1 MTGDGLRNT
10 LSALLVL
17 AFASAPLLIQGA
29 QQAPAAGRGQ
39 QAPAAAPAQQDF
51 SAVKIVTTKITDRFY
66 TLDGQGGRMGIQVGP
81 DGIFVVDSQFAPL
94 SERLIAAIRQ
104 VSQAPLRFL
113 VNTHVH
119 GDHTG
124 GNANFAAAGATII
137 ARPLLR
143 ERLMKPTAPAT
154 GAAPAP
160 APPAAL
166 PVLTYD
172 SRTIVNLNGEAI
184 ELIPLPFAHTDGD
197 TAVRFPNADVL
208 MTGDVY
214 RSTGYPNIDR
224 ANGGTLKGILE
235 GLDTLIKLA
244 GPNTRVAPGHGD
256 ITNRA
261 ALAAHREMAALM
273 RDRVA
278 KLIKDGR
285 TEEQIVASKPTADYD
300 ERTGNAAGSAD
311 RFVGQLYAELRAAK

>member
-1 MTGDGLRNT
+1 MTADRYRYT
-10 LSALLVL
+10 KSVLLML
-17 AFASAPLLIQGA
+17 TFASVAAPMLSG
-29 QQAPAAGRGQ
+29 QQAPGPGRGQ
-39 QAPAAAPAQQDF
+39 QPPAAAPAQQDF

-66 TLDGQGGRMGIQVGP
+66 TLDGQGGRMGVQVGP
-81 DGIFVVDSQFAPL
+81 DGVFVVDSQFAPL
-94 SERLIAAIRQ
+94 SDRLIAAIRQ

-124 GNANFAAAGATII
+124 GNANFAAAGATIL

-143 ERLMKPTAPAT
+143 ERLMKPAAPAT

-184 ELIPLPFAHTDGD
+184 ELIPLPLAHTDGD

-235 GLDTLIKLA
+235 ALDTLIKLA

-261 ALAAHREMAALM
+261 ALVAHRDMVVLM

-285 TEEQIVASKPTADYD
+285 SEEQIVASKPTADHD
-300 ERTGNAAGSAD
+300 ERTGNAAQSAD
-311 RFVGQLYAELRAAK
+311 RFVGQLYAELRGSK